1 MYKKTIT
8 VQKYLLIIIISVKR
22 IYRSITVQIKQ
33 DTKLKDKIYSSFLKS
48 FLVCLISSS
57 FDCLLPRFKG
67 SHRELSKYIK
77 SFQRTF
83 DKEKFQFLY
92 LISYQQFNVI
102 HLIYVVKCFP
112 SNVIIFIAAKNY
124 MNFIFYFFFWQI
136 LQVFISPRR
145 LCHLLVFIAK
155 L

>member
-1 MYKKTIT
+1 MMYKKIIT
-8 VQKYLLIIIISVKR
+8 VQKYLLIIIISVKK

-83 DKEKFQFLY
+83 DKEKF
-92 LISYQQFNVI
+92 
-102 HLIYVVKCFP
+102 
-112 SNVIIFIAAKNY
+112 
-124 MNFIFYFFFWQI
+124 
-136 LQVFISPRR
+136 
-145 LCHLLVFIAK
+145 
-155 L
+155 